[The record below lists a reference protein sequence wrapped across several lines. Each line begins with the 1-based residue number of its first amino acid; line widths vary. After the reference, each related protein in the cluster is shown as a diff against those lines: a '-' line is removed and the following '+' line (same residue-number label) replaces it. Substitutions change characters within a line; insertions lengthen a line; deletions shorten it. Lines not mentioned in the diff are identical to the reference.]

1 MIIKLFDI
9 QNDEIIP
16 SEHCY
21 ALEFL
26 KVLMSAY
33 PESYMQIYKYLFYMT
48 CPNPDYNPFFHLPE
62 QDKEEI
68 IIEEVG
74 LEESVEDEKIR
85 AALKR
90 CEEMYQTPTHR
101 AYLGIK
107 KALDNMA
114 TYMANTPITDGR
126 DGNIGQIRAVA
137 KDFDSI
143 RQSFKG
149 AYKDLQDEQQTSV
162 RGGQG
167 LAYDQM

>member
-74 LEESVEDEKIR
+74 LEESVDC
-85 AALKR
+85 LL
-90 CEEMYQTPTHR
+90 YTSPS
-101 AYLGIK
+101 
-107 KALDNMA
+107 
-114 TYMANTPITDGR
+114 PR
-126 DGNIGQIRAVA
+126 DRTRSRMPSSA
-137 KDFDSI
+137 
-143 RQSFKG
+143 
-149 AYKDLQDEQQTSV
+149 
-162 RGGQG
+162 
-167 LAYDQM
+167 